1 MTLTTPPRPHPICL
15 APTKIFSCVYKVA
28 WGDGELV
35 ESQEMYS
42 EAVRLDQRLMDDN
55 FIWLI
60 LRWPEQPLNM
70 VKALR
75 SASSAPKG
83 SGLEALGIKNL
94 LSVPREII

>member
-1 MTLTTPPRPHPICL
+1 M
-15 APTKIFSCVYKVA
+15 A

-35 ESQEMYS
+35 ESQEMYA
-42 EAVRLDQRLMDDN
+42 EAIRLDTRLLDEN

-60 LRWPEQPLNM
+60 LRWPEQPLSL

-83 SGLEALGIKNL
+83 SGLEALGLKTL
-94 LSVPREII
+94 LSVPREVI

>member
-1 MTLTTPPRPHPICL
+1 M
-15 APTKIFSCVYKVA
+15 A

-35 ESQEMYS
+35 ESKELYG
-42 EAVRLDQRLMDDN
+42 EAVRLDERLMDDN

-60 LRWPEQPLNM
+60 LRWPEQPMSM

-83 SGLEALGIKNL
+83 SGLEALGLKTL
-94 LSVPREII
+94 LSVPREVI